1 MFLYVACIATF
12 LVYGLSFG
20 LLGEGGCARVS
31 ILRPLMVVS
40 GVHLV
45 LYLVVGYSCCATLGG
60 MWLCWVAGGCRVVA
74 WSCKIPFAIFCHL
87 PDEK

>member
-12 LVYGLSFG
+12 VVYGLSFG
-20 LLGEGGCARVS
+20 LLDEGKCACAS

-45 LYLVVGYSCCATLGG
+45 
-60 MWLCWVAGGCRVVA
+60 
-74 WSCKIPFAIFCHL
+74 
-87 PDEK
+87 